1 MISAGIRDLK
11 NNLSRYVRRIETG
24 ERVRVTAH
32 GRVVAE
38 LGPPTTPGGTA
49 RQDRFDELVAEG
61 VIRPPVEAG
70 DPLHGWPVL
79 RLPAG
84 TVTRLVE
91 DDRGDA

>member
-11 NNLSRYVRRIETG
+11 NNLSRFVRRIEAG

-38 LGPPTTPGGTA
+38 LGPPSRHAGSGSP
-49 RQDRFDELVAEG
+49 DPYDELVAEG
-61 VIRPPVEAG
+61 TIRLPIEDG
-70 DPLHGWPVL
+70 DPLEGWPDL

-84 TVTRLVE
+84 TVARLIE

>member
-11 NNLSRYVRRIETG
+11 NNLSRYVRRVERG

-38 LGPPTTPGGTA
+38 LGPPTTPSGTA
-49 RQDRFDELVAEG
+49 PQDRFDELVAEEI
-61 VIRPPVEAG
+61 IRPPVEAG

-79 RLPAG
+79 RLAAG
-84 TVTRLVE
+84 TVTRLIE